1 MNVCLSQLNSIVG
14 NFDYNHK
21 LILREAKKALKNNA
35 EIIITPELSL
45 TGYPPEDLLLNKD
58 FLNKAE
64 IYLKKIAEKKL
75 KIKIIV
81 GHPSSVKGKLY
92 NSPSIIFN
100 GKVIKTYHKQ
110 TLPNY
115 GVFDEKRYFISG
127 NQPLT
132 ITLSGIKFGIL
143 ICEDLWSEEV
153 FQRATKNKNDCLIVI
168 NGSPFELEKHLKRQ
182 GLLKDRAIKSVT

>member
-64 IYLKKIAEKKL
+64 IYLKKIAEK
-75 KIKIIV
+75 
-81 GHPSSVKGKLY
+81 
-92 NSPSIIFN
+92 N
-100 GKVIKTYHKQ
+100 
-110 TLPNY
+110 
-115 GVFDEKRYFISG
+115 
-127 NQPLT
+127 
-132 ITLSGIKFGIL
+132 
-143 ICEDLWSEEV
+143 
-153 FQRATKNKNDCLIVI
+153 
-168 NGSPFELEKHLKRQ
+168 
-182 GLLKDRAIKSVT
+182 